1 MDVVFVVDDTGSMGG
16 ALCNVKIAIAALID
30 QIACASGDDFQ
41 LGLLTFKDDVV
52 VLNDLA
58 AGNRDAVEAHVQ
70 QLFASG
76 GNGGPEASDEA
87 LNTAINGLDEAD
99 RDPGQQTGDFD
110 GTWRP
115 GAVKIAILITDA
127 PPAGF
132 DDQYTIGIDDV
143 NAHARAL
150 EAAAAGIQISAVF
163 VPTAGNYSGQ
173 VEVMQDYAATTG
185 GLYLETAPDGAGT
198 ALAIDEVI
206 LSCGGSCGD
215 GIVDR
220 GEQCDDANAEDGD
233 GCDAF
238 CRQSITCPVLPPD
251 SVSPGSR
258 AARGPC
264 RRPSV
269 CRSAPGRCS
278 APVTAAIAA
287 AACRIRTAR
296 VAVAP
301 SAGARRRSAWPARTS
316 AGGGPP
322 VRRTRRVPRRR
333 SRRRTRRHPTRRP
346 PGGYVARRGGAPAT
360 CATVTAERPTRTANR
375 PRRRAESSVQRPVA
389 TDAATRRSSPRRA
402 LTTAGRHRRS
412 PDTPRRVASRPS
424 DGAEEIA
431 A

>member
-52 VLNDLA
+52 VLDDLA

-99 RDPGQQTGDFD
+99 RDPGQQIGDFD

-251 SVSPGSR
+251 SCLAGLESCVWPVSPTLSVPVCTWEVLGAGDGCDCGCGMPDPDCEGGGCTERGCTAPECVACTDECGRWTACPSDPTCPAPPVEEPDGTPPNSPPPGWICSPSWWGS
-258 AARGPC
+258 GD
-264 RRPSV
+264 V
-269 CRSAPGRCS
+269 CDCHCGTPDPDCESTQTSGGIECPASCGNGRCD
-278 APVTAAIAA
+278 TEEF
-287 AACRIRTAR
+287 
-296 VAVAP
+296 P
-301 SAGARRRSAWPARTS
+301 STCPDDC
-316 AGGGPP
+316 GPP
-322 VRRTRRVPRRR
+322 
-333 SRRRTRRHPTRRP
+333 P
-346 PGGYVARRGGAPAT
+346 PFTGYP
-360 CATVTAERPTRTANR
+360 
-375 PRRRAESSVQRPVA
+375 SSCG
-389 TDAATRRSSPRRA
+389 
-402 LTTAGRHRRS
+402 L
-412 PDTPRRVASRPS
+412 
-424 DGAEEIA
+424 
-431 A
+431 